1 MPHFLLLLSSLP
13 SLLSFALFL
22 PEIRL
27 TILFS
32 FFSLADVLDGWM
44 ADGQYL
50 GTLTYRRLQIA

>member
-32 FFSLADVLDGWM
+32 FFSLVDVLDG
-44 ADGQYL
+44 
-50 GTLTYRRLQIA
+50 